1 MAKVY
6 EAKTKDD
13 EVYEASQ
20 VQVEETDMVEE
31 KKLWTLSAI
40 DTTLAVLNTEL
51 ARLQG
56 RIVTVTALKATVKA
70 EAGKVKLKVKEEV
83 IEE

>member
-6 EAKTKDD
+6 TAKTKDD
-13 EVYEASQ
+13 EVYEVGQ
-20 VQVEETDMVEE
+20 IQVEETDMVEA
-31 KKLWTLSAI
+31 KRFLTLSAI
-40 DTTLAVLNTEL
+40 DTDLAVLNTEL

-56 RIVTVTALKATVKA
+56 RIVTMTALKATVKA